1 MVIGDSPAHNT
12 LTGETIYLEV
22 TIGSYVC
29 KSATPTCLI
38 GSDMPPVE
46 IQVDYGDGSG
56 ISTWTRENAQD
67 LWRHSYSQAGTFTV
81 TTVVTGVYDKVVQT
95 KTVFI
100 TVTET
105 VTGHFS

>member
-1 MVIGDSPAHNT
+1 MYFNWRILVRFWFKENKNILLERNYAF
-12 LTGETIYLEV
+12 IYKFLPFF
-22 TIGSYVC
+22 
-29 KSATPTCLI
+29 K
-38 GSDMPPVE
+38 
-46 IQVDYGDGSG
+46 VDYGDGSG

-67 LWRHSYSQAGTFTV
+67 LWRHAYSQAGTFTV

>member
-46 IQVDYGDGSG
+46 IQVH
-56 ISTWTRENAQD
+56 TVWTVND
-67 LWRHSYSQAGTFTV
+67 V
-81 TTVVTGVYDKVVQT
+81 TL
-95 KTVFI
+95 
-100 TVTET
+100 
-105 VTGHFS
+105 H